1 VGVAVVGRTTIA
13 KLTVWDA
20 ATRSH
25 TELAPGAAIGKYR
38 IHRHCQAEVDGGA
51 EPYAVRFES
60 NGREYSC
67 ALAAFQARTQSM
79 GAADTADAVAV

>member
-1 VGVAVVGRTTIA
+1 LIA
-13 KLTVWDA
+13 WDA

-25 TELAPGAAIGKYR
+25 AELAAGAAIKHYR
-38 IHRHCQAEVDGGA
+38 IHRHSQTEIDGGA

-67 ALAAFQARTQSM
+67 ALAAFQARTGAM
-79 GAADTADAVAV
+79 DAADAAGAVAV